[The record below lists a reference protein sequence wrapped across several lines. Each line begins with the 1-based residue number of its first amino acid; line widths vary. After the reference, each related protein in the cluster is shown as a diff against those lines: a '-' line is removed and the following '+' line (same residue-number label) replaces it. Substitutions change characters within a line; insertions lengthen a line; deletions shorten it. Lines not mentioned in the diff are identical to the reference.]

1 MTYLEAVNN
10 VLRRLREDE
19 VADVTDNT
27 YSKLI
32 GDFVNDAYTIVESSW
47 EWSGLEADITVT
59 TVSGTQTYELDGAGE
74 LATITDVYDTTTP
87 STVLEVS
94 SSWMRSQEHL
104 TTTANAQPR
113 YWAVDGVG
121 ATDRDPKIELW
132 PIPDGVYSINVR
144 VDKSGSTLSVGS
156 TELVLPAQPV
166 VQLAFGMALR
176 ERGEA
181 GGQTAQEQLS
191 IANVFLADAIARDAK
206 RRPEKLCWG
215 AV

>member
-19 VADVTDNT
+19 VSDVTINE

-47 EWSGLEADITVT
+47 EWSMLEEDVVIST
-59 TVSGTQTYELDGAGE
+59 TAGEQQYELNGAGE
-74 LATITDVYDTTTP
+74 LSTITDVYDTTTP
-87 STVLEVS
+87 ASLEEVS
-94 SSWMRSQEHL
+94 SSWLRAQEN
-104 TTTANAQPR
+104 TSNTANAAPR
-113 YWAVDGVG
+113 YWTVDGVG
-121 ATDRDPKIELW
+121 LDNDPKLNLW
-132 PIPDGVYSINVR
+132 PIPDGTYTVTVR
-144 VDKSGSTLSVGS
+144 LDKSGGYLSVGT
-156 TELVLPAQPV
+156 TELAIPAQPV
-166 VQLAFGMALR
+166 VQLAYAMALR

-191 IANVFLADAIARDAK
+191 IANIFLSDAIARDAK
-206 RRPEKLCWG
+206 RRPEKLCWS